1 MGGGAGSGQQDAAL
15 ASLSHASLSHASL
28 WHGSKTAPSSSSPNT
43 HTPTKPHSEPLQ
55 LLAMGGTVVENGG
68 DVCRGLAAAEAALG
82 MRLVSASEA
91 LAACGDVEESRKLV
105 DLIQHCLAALQA
117 VQSLSNEYT
126 HA

>member
-1 MGGGAGSGQQDAAL
+1 MGGRG
-15 ASLSHASLSHASL
+15 
-28 WHGSKTAPSSSSPNT
+28 
-43 HTPTKPHSEPLQ
+43 
-55 LLAMGGTVVENGG
+55 VETGGG

-117 VQSLSNEYT
+117 VQALSNDYKR
-126 HA
+126 A